1 MKPRAALAALASIC
15 VLACATSKSSEPNAV
30 ALPQTTASALGSA
43 RPIPPPA
50 SSVERVTGVAKCDV
64 YIATYTACREKLR
77 PIEMAGDLPVFES
90 SRARLIMLA
99 KQPEEERANLAAE
112 CTAMLDSIKPRCK

>member
-1 MKPRAALAALASIC
+1 MNRPALCIILFA
-15 VLACATSKSSEPNAV
+15 VACATSKSSEPNAV
-30 ALPQTTASALGSA
+30 ALPPTTASALGST

-50 SSVERVTGVAKCDV
+50 SSVDRVTGIAECDV

-90 SRARLIMLA
+90 SRVRLIMLA
-99 KQPEEERANLAAE
+99 KQPEEERGDLAAQ
-112 CTAMLDSIKPRCK
+112 CNAMLDSIKPHCK

>member
-1 MKPRAALAALASIC
+1 MSRFACCFILLAA
-15 VLACATSKSSEPNAV
+15 ACATSKSSEPNAV

>member
-1 MKPRAALAALASIC
+1 MMSRTALMVFAAIGA
-15 VLACATSKSSEPNAV
+15 LACATAKTSDPNAV
-30 ALPQTTASALGSA
+30 ALPPTTASALGSA

-50 SSVERVTGVAKCDV
+50 SSVDRVTGITECDV
-64 YIATYTACREKLR
+64 YIATYTACRDKLR

-99 KQPEEERANLAAE
+99 KQPEEERPDLATE
-112 CTAMLDSIKPRCK
+112 CTAMLDSIKPHCR